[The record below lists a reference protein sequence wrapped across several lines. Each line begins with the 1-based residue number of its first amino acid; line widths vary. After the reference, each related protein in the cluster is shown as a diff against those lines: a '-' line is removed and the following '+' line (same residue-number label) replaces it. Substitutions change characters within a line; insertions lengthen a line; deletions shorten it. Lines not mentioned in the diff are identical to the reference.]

1 MTDSAY
7 LLTITCLGIIL
18 LLVLVIRF
26 NVHAFL
32 ALMLASIAV
41 GLGAG
46 MPVLDIFASI
56 QEGMGSVLGFVAVIV
71 GLGAIF
77 GQLME
82 ASGGAEV
89 MARRL
94 LRWFGEKKAPWALTL
109 TGFII
114 SIPIFLD
121 IGFIMLVT
129 IVYAL
134 ARRTGKS
141 TLYYA
146 IPLLAGLGVTHTFVP
161 PTPGPVAVAEIL
173 NVPLGWVI
181 FFGVIVGIPCAILAG
196 PVFGKFISS
205 RIMAY
210 PPEKEDLAD
219 IGSHAGSSSDSD
231 TGSSSNADVRAGSGP
246 GETAGPAVEAEGY
259 STETEGL
266 PAGAG
271 GRLAKLPS
279 FTVVVGLILLPL
291 VLIMFSTLFDI
302 LAKSG
307 AIDADQW
314 WVKCFQFA
322 GHPFCALLIAT
333 LGAAYFFGSKMGYS
347 SREVLELANKSLA
360 PAGLIILVTGA
371 GGMFKEV
378 LIDSGVGTAL
388 AETMTSM
395 NIPVIV
401 LAYLL
406 ALIVRVTQGSA
417 TVAMITAAGMVA
429 PVLDIMGIPDMQKAL
444 VVIAIAAGA
453 TTLSHVND
461 SGFWLVN
468 RYLYITEKQTL
479 RSWSVMET
487 IISVSGFLLT
497 LLCSALITGGII

>member
-7 LLTITCLGIIL
+7 LLTITLVAIIL
-18 LLVLVIRF
+18 LLILVIRF

-32 ALMLASIAV
+32 ALLVASIAV
-41 GLGAG
+41 GLGTG
-46 MPVLDIFASI
+46 MPVKEIFTSI
-56 QEGMGSVLGFVAVIV
+56 QDGMGSVLGFVAVIV

-94 LRWFGEKKAPWALTL
+94 LQWFGEKKAPWALTL

-134 ARRTGKS
+134 ARKTGKS

-181 FFGVIVGIPCAILAG
+181 FFGVAIGIPVAIIAG
-196 PVFGKFISS
+196 PVFGRFISR
-205 RIMAY
+205 RIMAH
-210 PPEKEDLAD
+210 PPALEDLPE
-219 IGSHAGSSSDSD
+219 S
-231 TGSSSNADVRAGSGP
+231 
-246 GETAGPAVEAEGY
+246 GETGEEDAAQNG
-259 STETEGL
+259 
-266 PAGAG
+266 
-271 GRLAKLPS
+271 KLPS
-279 FTVVVGLILLPL
+279 FTVVVTLILLPL
-291 VLIMFSTLFDI
+291 FLIMAGTVVDI
-302 LAKSG
+302 LAGNGSI
-307 AIDADQW
+307 AEDAF
-314 WVKCFQFA
+314 WVNAVQFC
-322 GHPFCALLIAT
+322 GHPFSALLLAT
-333 LGAAYFFGSKMGYS
+333 LGAMYFFGSRMGYS
-347 SREVLELANKSLA
+347 SREVLEIANKSLA

-371 GGMFKEV
+371 GGMFKEI

-388 AETMTSM
+388 ADTMTSLNVPM
-395 NIPVIV
+395 IV

-406 ALIVRVTQGSA
+406 ALIIRVTQGSA

-429 PVLDIMGIPDMQKAL
+429 PALELMALPDMQNAL
-444 VVIAIAAGA
+444 VVLAIASGA

-468 RYLYITEKQTL
+468 RYLYITEKETL
-479 RSWSVMET
+479 KSWSVMET
-487 IISVSGFLLT
+487 IISVCGFLLT
-497 LLCSALITGGII
+497 VLASILISGGII

>member
-1 MTDSAY
+1 MTDSTY
-7 LLTITCLGIIL
+7 LLTITFLAIIL

-26 NVHAFL
+26 NVHAFM
-32 ALMLASIAV
+32 ALLVASIAV
-41 GLGAG
+41 GVGAG
-46 MPVLDIFASI
+46 MDIPEIFKSI
-56 QEGMGSVLGFVAVIV
+56 QDGMGSVLGFVAVIV

-94 LRWFGEKKAPWALTL
+94 LKWFGEKKAPWALTL

-134 ARRTGKS
+134 ARKTGKS

-181 FFGVIVGIPCAILAG
+181 FFGVIIGIPVAILAG
-196 PVFGKFISS
+196 PVFGKFISK
-205 RIMAY
+205 RIMAH
-210 PPEKEDLAD
+210 PPALEEVPDPLPDADGKE
-219 IGSHAGSSSDSD
+219 
-231 TGSSSNADVRAGSGP
+231 
-246 GETAGPAVEAEGY
+246 
-259 STETEGL
+259 ST
-266 PAGAG
+266 
-271 GRLAKLPS
+271 AKLPS
-279 FTVVVGLILLPL
+279 FTVVVLLILLPL
-291 VLIMFSTLFDI
+291 FLIMMNTVVEI

-307 AIDADQW
+307 AISADDL
-314 WVKCFQFA
+314 WVKCFQFV
-322 GHPFCALLIAT
+322 GHPFSALLLAT
-333 LGAAYFFGSKMGYS
+333 FGAVYFFGSKMGYN
-347 SREVLELANKSLA
+347 SREVLEIANKSLA

-371 GGMFKEV
+371 GGMFKEI

-388 AETMTSM
+388 AETMTSLNVPM
-395 NIPVIV
+395 LV

-429 PVLDIMGIPDMQKAL
+429 PALDLMGVPDMQKAL
-444 VVIAIAAGA
+444 VVIAIAAGS

-468 RYLYITEKQTL
+468 RYLYLTEKETL
-479 RSWSVMET
+479 RSWSMMET
-487 IISVSGFLLT
+487 IISVSGFILT
-497 LLCSALITGGII
+497 LLVSMLITGGIV

>member
-1 MTDSAY
+1 MTGSAY
-7 LLTITCLGIIL
+7 LLTITLLAIIL
-18 LLVLVIRF
+18 LLILVIRF

-32 ALMLASIAV
+32 ALLIASIAV
-41 GLGAG
+41 GVGTG
-46 MPVLDIFASI
+46 MPVKEIFTSI

-94 LRWFGEKKAPWALTL
+94 LSWFGEKKAPWALTL

-121 IGFIMLVT
+121 IGFIMLAT

-134 ARRTGKS
+134 ARKTGKS
-141 TLYYA
+141 TLYYG

-173 NVPLGWVI
+173 DVPLGWVI
-181 FFGVIVGIPCAILAG
+181 FLGVVIGIPVAIIAG
-196 PVFGKFISS
+196 PVFGKFISR

-210 PPEKEDLAD
+210 PPPLED
-219 IGSHAGSSSDSD
+219 
-231 TGSSSNADVRAGSGP
+231 VP
-246 GETAGPAVEAEGY
+246 EPGPAEAAEG
-259 STETEGL
+259 G
-266 PAGAG
+266 
-271 GRLAKLPS
+271 KLPS
-279 FTVVVGLILLPL
+279 FAVVFSLILLPL
-291 VLIMFSTLFDI
+291 LLIMAGTVADI
-302 LAKSG
+302 LVKDGIISAEMF
-307 AIDADQW
+307 
-314 WVKCFQFA
+314 WVKCIQFT
-322 GHPFCALLIAT
+322 GHPFSALLLAT
-333 LGAAYFFGSKMGYS
+333 LGAVYFFGSRMGYT
-347 SREVLELANKSLA
+347 SREVLAIANKSLA

-371 GGMFKEV
+371 GGMFKEI

-388 AETMTSM
+388 AETMTSLNAPM
-395 NIPVIV
+395 IV

-406 ALIVRVTQGSA
+406 ALIIRVTQGSA

-429 PVLDIMGIPDMQKAL
+429 PALQLMGLPDMQKAL

-468 RYLYITEKQTL
+468 RYLYLTEKETL

-497 LLCSALITGGII
+497 LLLSVLISGSVV

>member
-1 MTDSAY
+1 MTNTAY
-7 LLTITCLGIIL
+7 LLTITFLSIIL
-18 LLVLVIRF
+18 LLILVIRF

-32 ALMLASIAV
+32 ALLIASIAV
-41 GLGAG
+41 GAGAG
-46 MPVLDIFASI
+46 MPVPDIFQSI
-56 QEGMGSVLGFVAVIV
+56 QDGMGSVLGFVAVIV

-94 LRWFGEKKAPWALTL
+94 LQWFGEKKAPWALTL

-134 ARRTGKS
+134 ARKTGKS

-181 FFGVIVGIPCAILAG
+181 LFGLLTGIPAAILAG
-196 PVFGKFISS
+196 PVFGKFIAK

-210 PPEKEDLAD
+210 PPESEDAAENKQA
-219 IGSHAGSSSDSD
+219 SHS
-231 TGSSSNADVRAGSGP
+231 TGKNG
-246 GETAGPAVEAEGY
+246 
-259 STETEGL
+259 
-266 PAGAG
+266 
-271 GRLAKLPS
+271 KHPS
-279 FTVVVGLILLPL
+279 FTVVMLLIVLPL
-291 VLIMFSTLFDI
+291 VLIMTGTLTDI
-302 LAKSG
+302 L
-307 AIDADQW
+307 
-314 WVKCFQFA
+314 VKDGIVNAGSFPVNLLRFT

-333 LGAAYFFGSKMGYS
+333 LGAAYFFGSRMGYT
-347 SREVLELANKSLA
+347 SRQLLELANKSLA

-371 GGMFKEV
+371 GGMFKEI

-388 AETMTSM
+388 AETMTSLNVPM
-395 NIPVIV
+395 VV

-406 ALIVRVTQGSA
+406 ALIIRVTQGSA

-429 PVLDIMGIPDMQKAL
+429 PAMDILDLTDPQKAL
-444 VVIAIAAGA
+444 VVIAIGAGA

-468 RYLYITEKQTL
+468 RYLYMTEKQTL

-487 IISVSGFLLT
+487 IISVTGFCLALLIS
-497 LLCSALITGGII
+497 LLIA

>member
-7 LLTITCLGIIL
+7 LLGITLLAIIL
-18 LLVLVIRF
+18 LLILVIRF

-32 ALMLASIAV
+32 ALLVASIAV
-41 GLGAG
+41 GVGTG
-46 MPVLDIFASI
+46 MPVREIFTSI
-56 QEGMGSVLGFVAVIV
+56 QDGMGSVLGFVAVIV

-94 LRWFGEKKAPWALTL
+94 LQWFGEKKSPWALTL

-134 ARRTGKS
+134 ARKTGKS
-141 TLYYA
+141 TLYYG

-181 FFGVIVGIPCAILAG
+181 FFGVIIGIPVAIIAG
-196 PVFGKFISS
+196 PVFGKFISK

-210 PPEKEDLAD
+210 PPPLEDVPEPD
-219 IGSHAGSSSDSD
+219 PD
-231 TGSSSNADVRAGSGP
+231 
-246 GETAGPAVEAEGY
+246 EA
-259 STETEGL
+259 
-266 PAGAG
+266 AG
-271 GRLAKLPS
+271 GGKLPS
-279 FTVVVGLILLPL
+279 FTVVMTLILLPL
-291 VLIMFSTLFDI
+291 LLIMLGTVADI
-302 LAKSG
+302 LAGDGMINAESF
-307 AIDADQW
+307 
-314 WVKCFQFA
+314 WVKAVQFA
-322 GHPFCALLIAT
+322 GHPFSALLMAT
-333 LGAAYFFGSKMGYS
+333 LGAMYFFGSRMGYN
-347 SREVLELANKSLA
+347 SREVLEIANKSLA

-371 GGMFKEV
+371 GGMFKEI

-388 AETMTSM
+388 AETMTSLNVPM
-395 NIPVIV
+395 IV

-406 ALIVRVTQGSA
+406 ALIIRVTQGSA

-429 PVLDIMGIPDMQKAL
+429 PALQLMALPDMQNAL
-444 VVIAIAAGA
+444 VVIAIASGA

-468 RYLYITEKQTL
+468 RYLYLTEKETL
-479 RSWSVMET
+479 RSWSMMET
-487 IISVSGFLLT
+487 IISVCGFLLT
-497 LLCSALITGGII
+497 VLLSMLISGGVI

>member
-1 MTDSAY
+1 MESSVY
-7 LLTITCLGIIL
+7 LLTITFLAIIL
-18 LLVLVIRF
+18 LLILVIRF
-26 NVHAFL
+26 NLHAFI
-32 ALMLASIAV
+32 ALLVASIAV
-41 GLGAG
+41 GVGTG
-46 MPVLDIFASI
+46 MPVLDIFKSI
-56 QEGMGSVLGFVAVIV
+56 QDGMGSVLGFVAVIV

-89 MARRL
+89 MAHRL

-181 FFGVIVGIPCAILAG
+181 FFGVAIGIPVAIIAG
-196 PVFGKFISS
+196 PIFGRFISK
-205 RIMAY
+205 RIMTY
-210 PPEKEDLAD
+210 PPPLEDALEGTAVNQGSASGD
-219 IGSHAGSSSDSD
+219 GTGAEQGSASVIGTMGM
-231 TGSSSNADVRAGSGP
+231 P
-246 GETAGPAVEAEGY
+246 GPAATAPSGK
-259 STETEGL
+259 
-266 PAGAG
+266 P
-271 GRLAKLPS
+271 PS
-279 FTVVVGLILLPL
+279 FTAVILLILLPL
-291 VLIMFSTLFDI
+291 LLIMTGTVADI
-302 LAKSG
+302 LAK
-307 AIDADQW
+307 DAMINGDAF
-314 WVKCFQFA
+314 WVKAILFL
-322 GHPFCALLIAT
+322 GHPFAALLLAT
-333 LGAAYFFGSKMGYS
+333 LGAVYFFGNRMGYS
-347 SREVLELANKSLA
+347 SREVLEIANKSLA

-371 GGMFKEV
+371 GGMFKEI

-395 NIPVIV
+395 NVPMIV

-406 ALIVRVTQGSA
+406 ALIIRVTQGSA

-429 PVLDIMGIPDMQKAL
+429 PALELMALPDMQNAL

-468 RYLYITEKQTL
+468 RYLYMTEKETL
-479 RSWSVMET
+479 KSWSMMET
-487 IISVSGFLLT
+487 IISVCGFLLT
-497 LLCSALITGGII
+497 VLVSFLISGGLI

>member
-1 MTDSAY
+1 MTESAY
-7 LLTITCLGIIL
+7 LLTITLVAIIL
-18 LLVLVIRF
+18 LLILVIRF

-32 ALMLASIAV
+32 ALLVASIAV
-41 GLGAG
+41 GVGTG
-46 MPVLDIFASI
+46 MPVKEIFTSI
-56 QEGMGSVLGFVAVIV
+56 QDGMGSVLGFVAVIV

-94 LRWFGEKKAPWALTL
+94 LAWFGEKKSPWALTL

-134 ARRTGKS
+134 ARKTGKS
-141 TLYYA
+141 TLYYG

-181 FFGVIVGIPCAILAG
+181 FFGVIIGIPVAIIAG
-196 PVFGKFISS
+196 PIFGKFISK
-205 RIMAY
+205 RIMAF
-210 PPEKEDLAD
+210 PPPLEDVPEPD
-219 IGSHAGSSSDSD
+219 
-231 TGSSSNADVRAGSGP
+231 
-246 GETAGPAVEAEGY
+246 PAEAVQ
-259 STETEGL
+259 
-266 PAGAG
+266 G
-271 GRLAKLPS
+271 GRLPS
-279 FTVVVGLILLPL
+279 FTVVMTLILLPL
-291 VLIMFSTLFDI
+291 LLIMIGTVVDI
-302 LAKSG
+302 LVGNGTLNAG
-307 AIDADQW
+307 LF
-314 WVKCFQFA
+314 WVKALQFT
-322 GHPFCALLIAT
+322 GHPFSALLMAT
-333 LGAAYFFGSKMGYS
+333 LGAMYFFGSRMGYN
-347 SREVLELANKSLA
+347 SREVLEIANKSLA

-371 GGMFKEV
+371 GGMFKEI

-388 AETMTSM
+388 AETMTSLNVPM
-395 NIPVIV
+395 IV

-406 ALIVRVTQGSA
+406 ALIIRVTQGSA

-429 PVLDIMGIPDMQKAL
+429 PALQLMALPDMQNAL
-444 VVIAIAAGA
+444 VVIAIASGA

-468 RYLYITEKQTL
+468 RYLYLTEKETL
-479 RSWSVMET
+479 KSWSMMET
-487 IISVSGFLLT
+487 IISICGFLLT
-497 LLCSALITGGII
+497 VLTSLLISGGII

>member
-1 MTDSAY
+1 MTESAY
-7 LLTITCLGIIL
+7 LLSITLVAIIL
-18 LLVLVIRF
+18 LLILVIRF

-32 ALMLASIAV
+32 ALLIASIAV
-41 GLGAG
+41 GLGTG
-46 MPVLDIFASI
+46 MEVKEIFNSI
-56 QEGMGSVLGFVAVIV
+56 QDGMGSVLGFVAVIV

-89 MARRL
+89 MAHRIL
-94 LRWFGEKKAPWALTL
+94 SWFGEKKSPLALTL

-134 ARRTGKS
+134 ARKTGKS
-141 TLYYA
+141 TLYYG

-173 NVPLGWVI
+173 SVPLGWVI
-181 FFGVIVGIPCAILAG
+181 FFGVVIGIPVAIVAG
-196 PVFGKFISS
+196 PIFGKFISR

-210 PPEKEDLAD
+210 PPPLEDAPD
-219 IGSHAGSSSDSD
+219 ATASDSPNLVP
-231 TGSSSNADVRAGSGP
+231 SESGVS
-246 GETAGPAVEAEGY
+246 PAERQ
-259 STETEGL
+259 
-266 PAGAG
+266 G
-271 GRLAKLPS
+271 GKRPS
-279 FTVVVGLILLPL
+279 FVVVVSLILLPL
-291 VLIMFSTLFDI
+291 VFIMAGTVVDI
-302 LAKSG
+302 LVGDGLVAG
-307 AIDADQW
+307 DAF
-314 WVKCFQFA
+314 WVKSIQFV
-322 GHPFCALLIAT
+322 GHPFSALLLAT
-333 LGAAYFFGSKMGYS
+333 LGAMYFFGTRMGYK
-347 SREVLELANKSLA
+347 SRDVLEIANKSLA

-371 GGMFKEV
+371 GGMFKEI

-395 NIPVIV
+395 NVPMIV

-406 ALIVRVTQGSA
+406 ALIIRVTQGSA

-429 PVLDIMGIPDMQKAL
+429 PALQLMGLPDMQNAL
-444 VVIAIAAGA
+444 VVLAIASGA

-468 RYLYITEKQTL
+468 RYLYLTEKETL
-479 RSWSVMET
+479 KSWSVMET
-487 IISVSGFLLT
+487 IISVCGFLLT
-497 LLCSALITGGII
+497 ILASLLISGGII